1 MINPFSKSRAPQE
14 LPDNPEVVDL
24 SEIDLDFAVEEAFRQ
39 EAPKV
44 IRPIVSV
51 PAEPGNLAGLELF
64 RGLSDEE
71 LTALAPQCQSA
82 RVVPGY
88 VLYPTG
94 RFNTRLYIVIE
105 GQMRLYKAGGEKRPC
120 GVVDIGQSCGLSS
133 ALTMQPVEHS
143 LIATEE
149 THLLVIELTAIN
161 KFTAHSHVFAQNYAA
176 LMASY
181 AKGDHCLQLGGR
193 VPAPA
198 RSDGYVDQTT
208 LLHNQHWLDTM
219 FPRIVDRCRMAGHPV
234 SLVAM
239 RVDGLEAIDKE
250 AGVVLSPY
258 LLEAVGQIMVE
269 NSRPTDLHVIDR
281 DRRLFVVLPDSDL
294 DAARILANRLR
305 ERVKTLTAEDLPI
318 PPITLSIGI
327 VTLAEEESG
336 NGLLARADTLIQK
349 SVNAGGNW
357 LNE

>member
-1 MINPFSKSRAPQE
+1 MINPFSKSQTPHD
-14 LPDNPEVVDL
+14 LPDDQEVVDL

-44 IRPIVSV
+44 ISPVVSV
-51 PAEPGNLAGLELF
+51 PAEAGQLAGLELF

-71 LTALAPQCQSA
+71 IAEFAPQCQSS

-120 GVVDIGQSCGLSS
+120 GIVDIGQSCGLTS
-133 ALTMQPVEHS
+133 ALTMQAAEHS
-143 LIATEE
+143 LIATEAS
-149 THLLVIELTAIN
+149 HLLVVEMSAIN
-161 KFTAHSHVFAQNYAA
+161 KFTARSHVFAQNYAA

-181 AKGDHCLQLGGR
+181 AKGDHCLLVGGR
-193 VPAPA
+193 VPAPV
-198 RSDGYVDQTT
+198 RRDGYVDQAT

-219 FPRIVDRCRMAGHPV
+219 FPRIVDRCRMAGHPL
-234 SLVAM
+234 SLVAL
-239 RVDGLEAIDKE
+239 RVDGLESIDKE

-318 PPITLSIGI
+318 PPVTLSIGI
-327 VTLAEEESG
+327 VSLAGEESG

-349 SVNAGGNW
+349 SINAGGNW

>member
-71 LTALAPQCQSA
+71 LAALAPQCQSA

-133 ALTMQPVEHS
+133 ALTMQPAEHS

-149 THLLVIELTAIN
+149 THLLVIELAAIN

-193 VPAPA
+193 APAPA

-239 RVDGLEAIDKE
+239 RVDGLDAIDKE